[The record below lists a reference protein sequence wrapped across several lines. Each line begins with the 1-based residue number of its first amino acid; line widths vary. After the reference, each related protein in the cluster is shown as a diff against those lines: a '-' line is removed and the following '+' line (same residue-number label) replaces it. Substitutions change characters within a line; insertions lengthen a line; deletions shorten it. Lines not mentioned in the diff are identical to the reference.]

1 MKPNRRDF
9 IKTTILAGASLPFF
23 NIGRAQGSASQV
35 IRHASIGAWG
45 QAGRDI
51 GNMIAQGVELTA
63 VAEVDDAQLAL
74 LQKAHPNQRF
84 KAYKDWREL
93 LDKEHKNLDSIN
105 VSVPDHM
112 HAPVGLT
119 AMQLGLHVYGQ
130 KPLTQTVHEARQM
143 TQMAKDTGVVTQ
155 MGVQFTTT
163 HYERMTV
170 QMVQDGVVGKIKEAY
185 VFSYKTW
192 GDPEP
197 LPPKTD
203 PIPAGLEWDLWCGV
217 AAERPYIHK
226 YYHPIQWRRRLDFGT
241 GTLGDMGCHIYSPMY
256 RALGVGAPIWV
267 KSIGGQPNQTNWAI
281 NEKVVYLFPGS
292 QYTAADTIKVEWTDG
307 ENRVPPEYLKMFGD
321 KMPEQGCI
329 FVGTDGVLLQGHQA
343 LPVAYPRENYQG
355 YHYPRLEP
363 RDHYSDFI
371 KAVQG
376 EPVTPLANF
385 IDFGGPLTEA
395 ILLGSIA
402 TRFPNE
408 TLHWDATNMQFK
420 NNPKATQ
427 YLRKDYRKGWEIAGA

>member
-9 IKTTILAGASLPFF
+9 IKTTMLAGASLPLF
-23 NIGRAQGSASQV
+23 NIGRAQGSAHNM
-35 IRHASIGAWG
+35 IRHGSIGAGG

-51 GNMIAQGVELTA
+51 NNLLAQGVDLVA
-63 VAEVDDAQLAL
+63 VAEVDDAQLAM
-74 LQKAHPNQRF
+74 LQKAHPNQKF
-84 KAYKDWREL
+84 KVYKDWREL
-93 LDKEHKNLDSIN
+93 LEKEHRNLDSIN

-130 KPLTQTVHEARQM
+130 KPLTHTVHEARQM
-143 TQMAKDTGVVTQ
+143 TQMAKETGVVTQ
-155 MGVQFTTT
+155 LGVQFTTT
-163 HYERMTV
+163 QHERMTV

-185 VFSYKTW
+185 VFSHKTW

-197 LPPKTD
+197 LPDQTD

-217 AAERPYIHK
+217 AAERRYIHK
-226 YYHPIQWRRRLDFGT
+226 YYHPRQWRRRLEFGT

-256 RALGVGAPIWV
+256 RALGVSAPLSV
-267 KSIGGQPNQTNWAI
+267 KSVGGQPNQTNWAI

-292 QYTAADTIKVEWTDG
+292 QYTAEDTIKVEWTDG
-307 ENRVPPEYLKMFGD
+307 ENRVPPEYLKMFGE

-329 FVGTDGVLLQGHQA
+329 FVGTDGVLLQGHQT

-355 YHYPRLEP
+355 YRYPRLAP
-363 RDHYSDFI
+363 RDHYSDFL

-395 ILLGSIA
+395 ILLGGIA
-402 TRFPNE
+402 TRFPQE
-408 TLHWDATNMQFK
+408 MLHWDTTKMQFD
-420 NNPKATQ
+420 NNPEATR
-427 YLRKDYRKGWEIAGA
+427 YLRKDYRKGWEIAGV